1 MELSL
6 IKLYDMDFLVI
17 NMYNLFLFVFWM
29 DYPDFF

>member
-1 MELSL
+1 MELFL
-6 IKLYDMDFLVI
+6 VKYDIDFLVI